1 MNRLAVLAAVIM
13 AMSLTACSDDGN
25 PPNGNPAASLK
36 KEMRGYEAPIG
47 VMMGLNETP
56 YWVQSALAEYR
67 AVDVEEDVPAD
78 FEYLAPNDSCSFALP
93 NKDEKLA
100 KVQVDGSLMKG
111 PVFVAS
117 KDEIGD
123 ATRQY
128 IANVQHMGEDA
139 PVPVNQGDGQLGVVD
154 VVVTETS
161 KPVYLVISYDLPTLF
176 NVHLADGARLSRIA
190 LIGLGTSGIAN
201 VDKSVPIRSLTGRAM
216 AGCGV
221 APLRAPADHWLF
233 IRNVQEDSSLQGH
246 LDKNIAE
253 ARAYST
259 WYRSNFGTGSEPD
272 AIGASMVSHVLVG
285 PLPESLDKRVTYRPL
300 AEATVRLTRNDL
312 VHGGLEEEF
321 MARKKELITEAA
333 TKFAGG
339 DLGTLK
345 LRK

>member
-1 MNRLAVLAAVIM
+1 MKRLAVLAAAIM
-13 AMSLTACSDDGN
+13 ATSLTACSDDGN

-36 KEMRGYEAPIG
+36 QEMRGYEAPIG
-47 VMMGLNETP
+47 VMIGLNETP
-56 YWVQSALAEYR
+56 YWVQSALAGYH
-67 AVDVEEDVPAD
+67 ATDVELDVPAG
-78 FEYLAPNDSCSFALP
+78 FEYLEPNGSCSFALP

-117 KDEIGD
+117 DAEIGD
-123 ATRQY
+123 ATKKY
-128 IANVQHMGEDA
+128 IANVRRLGEDA

-176 NVHLADGARLSRIA
+176 NIHLADGARLSRIA
-190 LIGLGTSGIAN
+190 LIGSGTGGIAN

-216 AGCGV
+216 AGCNV
-221 APLRAPADHWLF
+221 TPLRAPADHWLF
-233 IRNVQEDSSLQGH
+233 IRNVKEDSSLQGQ

-253 ARAYST
+253 ARAYSI
-259 WYRSNFGTGSEPD
+259 WYRSNFGTGNEPD
-272 AIGASMVSHVLVG
+272 AVGSSTASHVLVG

-300 AEATVRLTRNDL
+300 AEATIRLTRNEL
-312 VHGGLEEEF
+312 VYGGPEEEF

-333 TKFAGG
+333 TKLAGG

-345 LRK
+345 LKK